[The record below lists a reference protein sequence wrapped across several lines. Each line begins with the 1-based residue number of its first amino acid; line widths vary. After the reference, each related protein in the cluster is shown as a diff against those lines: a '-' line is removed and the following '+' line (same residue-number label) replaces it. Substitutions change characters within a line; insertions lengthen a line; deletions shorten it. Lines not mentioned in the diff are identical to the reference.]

1 MLRKEVVV
9 CQVIPQRLSCGE
21 DCRLIPPTEE
31 DSVDGCKRV
40 WHVYKEVRLISI
52 LLGVEMAQQGSLQKK
67 LQSLSL
73 DDVKEIGKELGRG
86 AYGMVVEVRVSG
98 LVCAG
103 KTLHEAIV
111 QVHILDNDEMIT
123 ISCYLFVE

>member
-1 MLRKEVVV
+1 
-9 CQVIPQRLSCGE
+9 
-21 DCRLIPPTEE
+21 
-31 DSVDGCKRV
+31 
-40 WHVYKEVRLISI
+40 
-52 LLGVEMAQQGSLQKK
+52 MAQQDSLQKK

-86 AYGMVVEVRVSG
+86 AYGAVVEVRVSG

-111 QVHILDNDEMIT
+111 QVHILANDEMIT
-123 ISCYLFVE
+123 TSCYLFVG